1 MITGNGSVRI
11 VCGILN
17 IRKATDMT
25 GDKEKSPIKTI
36 ILSAGQGRRLLSLTE
51 NIPKCLLPVASKT
64 IIEWQ
69 IDALLAAGI
78 DDITV
83 VTGFKSSLVEALLQS
98 YANRAKINTIFNPF
112 FEVADNLASCWIAR
126 SAMDRDFLL
135 LNGDTIFDK
144 ALLIQVLNSASA
156 PITLTVSYKPIY
168 DADDMKVQLD
178 ENGWVKHVS
187 KNLSADQID
196 CESIGLIFFRER
208 GPQLFRNAVEDA
220 LRHQA
225 KLKCW
230 YLSIVDALADK
241 QVVNTCSV
249 SEHLWCEIDFAA
261 DLAKAEVLF
270 SKIDRDETP
279 HGYLCIG

>member
-1 MITGNGSVRI
+1 MTGN
-11 VCGILN
+11 
-17 IRKATDMT
+17 
-25 GDKEKSPIKTI
+25 KEKSPIKTI
-36 ILSAGQGRRLLSLTE
+36 ILSAGQGRRLLSLTA
-51 NIPKCLLPVASKT
+51 NIPKCLLPIGGKT

-83 VTGFKSSLVEALLQS
+83 VTGFKSSLVEALLQR

-135 LNGDTIFDK
+135 LNGDTILDK

-156 PITLTVSYKPIY
+156 PITLSVSHKPIY
-168 DADDMKVQLD
+168 DADDMKVHLD
-178 ENGWVKHVS
+178 EKGWVKHVS
-187 KNLSADQID
+187 KNLAADQID
-196 CESIGLIFFRER
+196 CESIGLVFFRER

-241 QVVNTCSV
+241 QLVNTCSV
-249 SEHLWCEIDFAA
+249 PGHLWCEIDFAV
-261 DLAKAEVLF
+261 DIAKAEALF
-270 SKIDRDETP
+270 SKIDQDETR
-279 HGYLCIG
+279 HGYLCTG